1 MDTRSPYSLPRL
13 ICLLALAAIAVPVVR
28 AQPPNDKYKSPRA
41 TLRTLYT
48 AIDLVRED
56 PRHIEDA
63 AGCLD
68 LSDRPQAK
76 QYAGLL
82 ATKLEAILRAKE
94 VTSMMLPKESQEEV
108 FVIPDPNGH
117 RLALHRTPDGRYLFD
132 QETVKAIPKI
142 W

>member
-1 MDTRSPYSLPRL
+1 MDTRINSSRLPL
-13 ICLLALAAIAVPVVR
+13 VGVLAFTALAAPALRGQEPDAR
-28 AQPPNDKYKSPRA
+28 YKSPRA

-68 LSDRPQAK
+68 VGDGPRAK

-94 VTSMMLPKESQEEV
+94 VTSMTVPKEAQDEV
-108 FVIPDPNGH
+108 V
-117 RLALHRTPDGRYLFD
+117 
-132 QETVKAIPKI
+132 V
-142 W
+142 